1 MGSDRPIWHWVAR
14 FSLLRCGPLPRYGM
28 AVLSAAAALLL
39 RLAVDGTMSSG
50 FPFLTFFP
58 AVILTTFMAGRGP
71 GVAAAVLS
79 GLAAWYF
86 FIPPYETFVLNASVA
101 LALVFYAV
109 VVAVDVALIHGMQT
123 TLARL
128 QEERSRTAALLEAQ
142 TTMFHELQHRVANN
156 MQFVSALLDLQ
167 KRSVGHTRE
176 GALAALEEAGRR
188 LDTMARVHRRLH
200 DPRSGDDF
208 GSHIDGLCRDMLA
221 GAGVPGVSCRV
232 AVQAAPQSPERL
244 LALAMLIVEALT
256 NSLKHA
262 FAGRDGGTVTIE
274 LNVVPEEPGQLHL
287 LVMDD
292 GVGLPDGFDVQRLPS
307 LGWKIIHSLAAQLSG
322 RLSHGPAGGSSN
334 GPHNGLPNGTGTRI
348 DLRFPA

>member
-1 MGSDRPIWHWVAR
+1 MGSDRPVWQWIAR
-14 FSLLRCGPLPRYGM
+14 FSLLRRGPVPRYGM

-58 AVILTTFMAGRGP
+58 AVILTAFIAGRGP
-71 GVAAAVLS
+71 GVVAGVLS
-79 GLAAWYF
+79 GLSAWYF
-86 FIPPYETFVLNASVA
+86 FIPPYEAFGLDESVA
-101 LALVFYAV
+101 LALAFYAV

-208 GSHIDGLCRDMLA
+208 GSHIEGLCQDMLA
-221 GAGVPGVSCRV
+221 GAGVSGVTCRV
-232 AVQAAPQSPERL
+232 AVQAAPRSPERL

-262 FAGRDGGTVTIE
+262 FAGRDGGTVTIDLRE
-274 LNVVPEEPGQLHL
+274 VPDQPGQLHL

-292 GVGLPDGFDVQRLPS
+292 GTGLPDGFDAQRLPS
-307 LGWKIIHSLAAQLSG
+307 LGWKIIQSLAAQLSG
-322 RLSHGPAGGSSN
+322 RLTHGPAD
-334 GPHNGLPNGTGTRI
+334 GPPTGTGTGTRI

>member
-1 MGSDRPIWHWVAR
+1 MGSDRPVWQWVAR
-14 FSLLRCGPLPRYGM
+14 FSLLRHGPVPRYG
-28 AVLSAAAALLL
+28 AALLIFAAALLV
-39 RLAVDGTMSSG
+39 RQAADGTLPTG
-50 FPFLTFFP
+50 FPYLTFFP
-58 AVILTTFMAGRGP
+58 AVIVTTFMAGRGP
-71 GVAAAVLS
+71 AVVTAVLS

-86 FIPPYETFVLNASVA
+86 FIPPYHSFGLDASVGVA
-101 LALVFYAV
+101 LAFYAV
-109 VVAVDVALIHGMQT
+109 VVAVDIALIHGMQV

-128 QEERSRTAALLEAQ
+128 QEERGRTASLLEAQ

-167 KRSVGHTRE
+167 RRSIDRSPEAAV
-176 GALAALEEAGRR
+176 AALEEAGRR

-221 GAGVPGVSCRV
+221 AAGMSGVTCRV
-232 AVQAAPQSPERL
+232 TVQAAPRSPERL

-262 FAGRDGGTVTIE
+262 FAGRDGGGTVTIE
-274 LNVVPEEPGQLHL
+274 LTKLPDQPGQLRL

-292 GVGLPDGFDVQRLPS
+292 GVGLPDGFDVQQLSS
-307 LGWKIIHSLAAQLSG
+307 LGWKIIQSLAAQLSG
-322 RLSHGPAGGSSN
+322 RLSHGPAN
-334 GPHNGLPNGTGTRI
+334 GPGGGTGTRI
-348 DLRFPA
+348 ELHFPA